1 MEKGAGPGVD
11 EVVDLRLVCV
21 VEVGVVVLI
30 GEGFLKDLTE
40 KIKDNFKNIT

>member
-1 MEKGAGPGVD
+1 VEKGAGPGVD

>member
-1 MEKGAGPGVD
+1 MEKGAGPGDD
-11 EVVDLRLVCV
+11 EVVDLRL